1 MVIADEMLEEFWK
14 VLEFFNHLRYF
25 LRLRRIDQHL
35 AKREIVAFPTTSVY
49 AEYCGYRLS
58 RI

>member
-1 MVIADEMLEEFWK
+1 MADEMLEEFWK
-14 VLEFFNHLRYF
+14 VLKFFNRLRNF
-25 LRLRRIDQHL
+25 LTLRRIDQHL

-58 RI
+58 SI

>member
-1 MVIADEMLEEFWK
+1 VVMADEMLEEFWE

-25 LRLRRIDQHL
+25 LTLRRNDQHL
-35 AKREIVAFPTTSVY
+35 TKREIVAISTPSLY

-58 RI
+58 SI